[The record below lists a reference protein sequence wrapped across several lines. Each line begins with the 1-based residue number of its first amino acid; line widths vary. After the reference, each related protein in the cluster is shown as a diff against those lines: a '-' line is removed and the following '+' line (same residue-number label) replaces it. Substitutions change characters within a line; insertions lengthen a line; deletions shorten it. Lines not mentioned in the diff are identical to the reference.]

1 MKTIV
6 IGGGIAGVQTAY
18 FLLQDGHEVTL
29 VERAEGFA
37 LETSFAN
44 GGMISPASVN
54 PWNSPGIFR
63 TLLNSVGKED
73 GAIHVKFSALGQYIG
88 WGSQFVRNST
98 QKRYHRSIER
108 NFAMAHYSLQC
119 FSQLRNEVPLDF
131 FHAANGMMMVFGT
144 EAGTIHGRKLY
155 NDLSKHGV
163 KAQIMDTNDVVS
175 IEPSLAAN
183 RQNLRGGVYFPEDE
197 HGNAREFTQSLA
209 RHLEAQGVAMRTGI
223 DVTGFISSGSTIS
236 GIHTNEGDMLADNIV
251 VAAGQWSTELV
262 KKLGVSIPIRPVK
275 GSSLTYDL
283 PDWKNGPKMPVIDD
297 DMHVVVTRMGD
308 TMRVA
313 GTAEFCGFD
322 PVVRPERM
330 DLLRR
335 SCIKMFPDLKELLEG
350 REPELEWSGHRPM
363 TPDCLPIL
371 GKCGFDNLYL
381 NTGHGY
387 LGWSTGTGTSR
398 AVADMIVGRKP
409 KVDMA
414 NYGLDRF

>member
-6 IGGGIAGVQTAY
+6 IGGGLVGVQTAY

-54 PWNSPGIFR
+54 PWNSPGIFN

-73 GAIHVKFSALGQYIG
+73 AAIHVKFSALGQYIG
-88 WGSQFVRNST
+88 WGRQFIRNST
-98 QKRYHRSIER
+98 PKRYHRSIER
-108 NFAMAHYSLQC
+108 NFVLADYNLQC
-119 FSQLRNEVPLDF
+119 FSQIRKDVPLDF
-131 FHAANGMMMVFGT
+131 FHAANGMMLVFGT
-144 EAGTIHGRKLY
+144 ASGAVHGRKLY
-155 NDLSKHGV
+155 DDLSGHGV
-163 KAQIMDTNDVVS
+163 KAQLMSTNEVVG
-175 IEPSLAAN
+175 IEPSLGAN
-183 RQNLRGGVYFPEDE
+183 SHNLSGGVYFPDDE

-209 RHLEAQGVAMRTGI
+209 LYLAENGVKMHTGV
-223 DVTGFISSGSTIS
+223 DVSGFISAGSTIS
-236 GIHTNEGDMLADNIV
+236 GIHTNKGDMLADNIV

-275 GSSLTYDL
+275 GSSLTYNL

-297 DMHVVVTRMGD
+297 DMHVVVTPIGNL
-308 TMRVA
+308 MRVA
-313 GTAEFCGFD
+313 GTAEFCGYD

-330 DLLRR
+330 SLLRR
-335 SCIKMFPDLKELLEG
+335 SCIKMFPELEELLEG

-409 KVDMA
+409 KVHMA
-414 NYGLDRF
+414 NYELSRF